1 MDIKKLYY
9 SIGEVSKL
17 TELKQYVLRYWE
29 TEFKQLK
36 PQKNRSG
43 NRTYRQADIDTILT
57 IKSLL
62 YDKKFTI
69 VGARKQLNSGVE
81 DMGDGE
87 EGSASSGMSE
97 KQKTALGEIKEE
109 LQKIL
114 DIISEWSSVIKFGAW
129 RSPVAHLT
137 GGQGVASSNLAAP
150 TDKAF
155 FSGEE
160 AFFSLQVNTLYTA
173 FYQTGKNSSL
183 IGKKADLGVNW
194 RNKTNL
200 INM

>member
-17 TELKQYVLRYWE
+17 TEFKQYVLRYWE

-81 DMGDGE
+81 DMEDGE
-87 EGSASSGMSE
+87 EGSASSHMNE

-114 DIISEWSSVIKFGAW
+114 DIIAE
-129 RSPVAHLT
+129 
-137 GGQGVASSNLAAP
+137 
-150 TDKAF
+150 
-155 FSGEE
+155 
-160 AFFSLQVNTLYTA
+160 
-173 FYQTGKNSSL
+173 
-183 IGKKADLGVNW
+183 
-194 RNKTNL
+194 
-200 INM
+200 

>member
-1 MDIKKLYY
+1 MNSPKIEIKKLYY

-43 NRTYRQADIDTILT
+43 NRTYRQSDIDTILT

-69 VGARKQLNSGVE
+69 VGARKQLNSVVE
-81 DMGDGE
+81 DMGNGE
-87 EGSASSGMSE
+87 EGSASSGISE
-97 KQKTALGEIKEE
+97 KQKTVLGEIKEE

-114 DIISEWSSVIKFGAW
+114 DIIAE
-129 RSPVAHLT
+129 
-137 GGQGVASSNLAAP
+137 
-150 TDKAF
+150 
-155 FSGEE
+155 
-160 AFFSLQVNTLYTA
+160 
-173 FYQTGKNSSL
+173 
-183 IGKKADLGVNW
+183 
-194 RNKTNL
+194 
-200 INM
+200 